1 MNREKVILQDM
12 QKQHTQNRS
21 IVDQIFQNPFIRDLP
36 DMAALRGM
44 YCRFIVGEEDVY
56 VAFGYDEKMVY
67 GDFIE
72 ARGAMIPESVVK
84 KCGYFV
90 PGLDAPVRCLFC
102 ETRKLTGDVFAN
114 VDDVMNLMIWMDR
127 FTARCMKHGIATPMY
142 CAFDQDDD
150 VTMNFVALLDNE
162 RVADTPL
169 RRSFDAQEAQ
179 YYKDCIIPEWP
190 IHSQGIQPGFLG
202 FQASRYAYQCKT
214 IAEAHALH
222 NSPQKWKNHITE
234 RDIDEHH
241 YMQPWIVQTVNSN
254 DEADF
259 IIRGMQS
266 MCIPCER
273 FTVNGFSQKM
283 KAENRFFRKTGLRA
297 DAGKMVDLHLNSCDI
312 GAFIYWQKQFMATRF
327 SSAETGFGT
336 QLYYQPNKASYMFC
350 VSSDVLESV
359 VDILRRNKIPF
370 GYPCD
375 YPKNLVTIDRIW
387 LCVDISE
394 MPRVLPLVHQAQ
406 SAYYHVHWYGLDWD
420 STQETRQYA
429 KMRYPA
435 NHMQSLYVTSDQP
448 AYGGKKNFS
457 GHLLSMDGTLS
468 KEKFVSADLDPSLTP
483 RCIPIDEAV
492 EKKLMIVR
500 PELRK
505 S

>member
-1 MNREKVILQDM
+1 MDKNNVILQDM
-12 QKQHTQNRS
+12 QKQHIQNRS

-67 GDFIE
+67 GEFIE

-90 PGLDAPVRCLFC
+90 PEFDAGVIRLFC
-102 ETRKLTGDVFAN
+102 ETRKLTGDTFTN
-114 VDDVMNLMIWMDR
+114 VDRVMDLMIWMDR
-127 FTARCMKHGIATPMY
+127 FTARCMKHGIPTPMY
-142 CAFDQDDD
+142 CAFDPDDD
-150 VTMNFVALLDNE
+150 VTENFVALLDNE
-162 RVADTPL
+162 RVLDSPG

-179 YYKDCIIPEWP
+179 YYRDRLIPEWP
-190 IHSQGIQPGFLG
+190 IQPKGMRPGFIG
-202 FQASRYAYQCKT
+202 FQESRYAYQCPT
-214 IAEAHALH
+214 VSEARELY
-222 NSPQKWKNHITE
+222 NSPRIWKDNL
-234 RDIDEHH
+234 DEHDFDAHH
-241 YMQPWIVQTVNSN
+241 YMRPWIIRTVDSKE
-254 DEADF
+254 EANF
-259 IIRGMQS
+259 IMHGMS
-266 MCIPCER
+266 LMRIPCSIS
-273 FTVNGFSQKM
+273 TVKGYTQTM
-283 KAENRFFRKTGLRA
+283 KRENRFFRETGLRP
-297 DAGKMVDLHLNSCDI
+297 DAGKTITLLLNSGDR

-327 SSAETGFGT
+327 SGTETELGAK
-336 QLYYQPNKASYMFC
+336 LYYQPEKAAYMFC
-350 VSSDVLESV
+350 VSSNALESV
-359 VDILRRNKIPF
+359 VGILRKNNIQF

-375 YPKNLVTIDRIW
+375 CPKNLVTIDQIW
-387 LCVDISE
+387 LCADISE
-394 MPRVLPLVHQAQ
+394 MPRILPLVHRAQ
-406 SAYYHVHWYGLDWD
+406 SEYYHTHWYGLDWD

-429 KMRYPA
+429 KMGYPA
-435 NHMQSLYVTSDQP
+435 DHMQSLYITSDQP

-457 GHLLSMDGTLS
+457 GYVLSMDGKRSDKKITT
-468 KEKFVSADLDPSLTP
+468 ADIDPSLTP